1 MFETKVCGGKR
12 RENWKMMLESNRF
25 LISCPLIQTLAKSL
39 QITSGY
45 SAKEFLGV
53 FLPWIMV
60 KFFRG
65 VQLDDLSSLHD
76 SHLVR
81 DKLHDT

>member
-25 LISCPLIQTLAKSL
+25 LINCPLIQTLAKSL

-45 SAKEFLGV
+45 RAKEFLGV
-53 FLPWIMV
+53 FLPWVMV
-60 KFFRG
+60 KCFRR
-65 VQLDDLSSLHD
+65 VQLDYLSSLHD
-76 SHLVR
+76 RHLVR